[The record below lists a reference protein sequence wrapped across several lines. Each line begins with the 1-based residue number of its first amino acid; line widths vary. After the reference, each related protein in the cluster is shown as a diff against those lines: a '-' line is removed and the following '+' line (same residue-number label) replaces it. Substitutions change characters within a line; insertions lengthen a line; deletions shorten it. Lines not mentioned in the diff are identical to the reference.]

1 MEYKSTIFIFGAA
14 VIIILPLVISSP
26 ARGRI
31 SWASTSIVG
40 GGEVTRHS
48 IPWQVAFVRRG
59 FNSPFCGGTL
69 ITDRHV
75 LTAAHCTESLR
86 YEGEI
91 IVGEHDIT
99 SSKDGT
105 RHSYSRYVDHPL
117 YSSNPENY
125 DFSIIYLDKP
135 VQIGERA
142 FPANLPLTDLGGDY
156 LNGKTLTVS
165 GWGDLSEGGS
175 GPKVLHSVEVP
186 GMSNSI
192 CNQPDFYNNRIT
204 DAMLCAGVAEGK
216 IDSNIE

>member
-1 MEYKSTIFIFGAA
+1 MIVFLSAGE
-14 VIIILPLVISSP
+14 ISST
-26 ARGRI
+26 
-31 SWASTSIVG
+31 STRIVG

-59 FNSPFCGGTL
+59 YDSPFCGGTL

-75 LTAAHCTESLR
+75 LTAAHCTRLLER
-86 YEGEI
+86 EGRKGEI
-91 IVGEHDIT
+91 IVGEHDYT

-117 YSSNPENY
+117 YSRNTVNY

-135 VQIGERA
+135 VQIGPRA
-142 FPANLPLTDLGGDY
+142 VPAYLPLTDFSGDY
-156 LNGKTLTVS
+156 LNGKKLTVS
-165 GWGDLSEGGS
+165 GWGTLSYKGS
-175 GPKVLHSVEVP
+175 RPKVLHSVEVP

-204 DAMLCAGVAEGK
+204 DVMLCAGYAEGK
-216 IDSNIE
+216 IDSCQGDSGGRNLKDLFSKSFNL